1 MTAYDDIRYT
11 VDGGAAVITID
22 RPKVLNAFRAQ
33 TVDELIHALRAAGN
47 DRRIGVVVLTGA
59 GDKAFCTGG
68 DLSTKTDTGY
78 AGPHGAGIDIDTFNY
93 TVRSLTKPVIA
104 AVNGYA
110 LGGGNVMQ
118 VVCDLTIAADTAV
131 FGQVGP
137 KVGSVDAGLGTAYLT
152 RLVGEKR
159 AREIWFL
166 CRRYT
171 AAEAL
176 AMGMINK
183 VVPAD
188 DLMVETMRWCE
199 EILALSPTALELA
212 KQSFAVDTES
222 LAALS
227 RFAISTVDLFYR
239 TPEAEEGYRAFV
251 ERRKPD
257 FSPYR

>member
-171 AAEAL
+171 AAEAF

-199 EILALSPTALELA
+199 EILALSPTALKLA

-227 RFAISTVDLFYR
+227 RFAISAVDLFYR

>member
-199 EILALSPTALELA
+199 EILALSPTALKLA

>member
-11 VDGGAAVITID
+11 MDGGAAVITID

-33 TVDELIHALRAAGN
+33 TVDELIHALRTAGN

-188 DLMVETMRWCE
+188 DLMAETMRWCE
-199 EILALSPTALELA
+199 EILALSPTALKLA

>member
-1 MTAYDDIRYT
+1 MTGYGDIRYV
-11 VDGGAAVITID
+11 VDGGTAVITID
-22 RPKVLNAFRAQ
+22 RPAVLNAFRAQ
-33 TVDELIHALRAAGN
+33 TIDELIHALRTAGN
-47 DRRIGVVVLTGA
+47 DRRVGVVVLTGA

-68 DLSTKTDTGY
+68 DLSTKTEAGY
-78 AGPHGAGIDIDTFNY
+78 AGPHGAGIDVDTFNY
-93 TVRSLTKPVIA
+93 TVRSLAKPVIA

-110 LGGGNVMQ
+110 IGGGNVMQ

-183 VVPAD
+183 VVPAA
-188 DLMVETMRWCE
+188 DLMTEAMRWCA
-199 EILALSPTALELA
+199 EILALSPTALKLA
-212 KQSFAVDTES
+212 KQSFAVDSES

-227 RFAISTVDLFYR
+227 RFAVSTVDLFYR